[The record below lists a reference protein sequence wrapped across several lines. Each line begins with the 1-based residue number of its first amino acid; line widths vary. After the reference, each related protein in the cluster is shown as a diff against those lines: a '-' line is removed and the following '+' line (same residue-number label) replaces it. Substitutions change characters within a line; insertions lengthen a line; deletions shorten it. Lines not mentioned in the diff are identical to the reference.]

1 MAQPSLTACDR
12 CSDVSRLKRD
22 GLRVAGWLVY
32 DGKSFT
38 GQPLRVRICP
48 RCQSLPAKS
57 GKAPRRK
64 APRAA
69 RLF

>member
-1 MAQPSLTACDR
+1 MTSCER
-12 CSDVSRLKRD
+12 CGVESELSFD

-48 RCQSLPAKS
+48 RCQTIPAKCAR
-57 GKAPRRK
+57 APRRK
-64 APRAA
+64 APRAV